1 MDTQGVLRKKLSEVI
16 MEPMEEEKRI
26 ILNDDE
32 IVLYSP
38 YNSIE
43 VTAVKQ
49 ISGAKWDRLNKTWRV
64 PVSSLKQIKAY
75 AVQFDYWLDP
85 DLRILDLPEHPYEK
99 QGVELVDENLIIRF
113 AYDSVKVA
121 AIKLV
126 AGSRWN
132 TQKKA
137 WLAPVSSLAQ
147 VAEFCQNFRLHL
159 PDELEDIRLKILESQ
174 SERISASRAVDAY
187 MEIPDMTG
195 ELLPYQRAGVRYITD
210 HKRVFLADEMGLGK
224 SVQSLAAV
232 QHQNAYPCLIV
243 CPPNLALNW
252 ATEIDKFFPTR
263 TWKRVVT
270 RSDFPEESTD
280 FTIVGYSNIDFH
292 PENLKGYTSYIFDE
306 SHYLKNPKAKRTKRA
321 QKLAKTASKNGL
333 VLCLTGTP
341 ITNRPAEYGPQLEI
355 VGRLKEFGGLWAFYK
370 RYCGAF
376 RDRFNQWH
384 IDGASNLD
392 ELNDRLR
399 GSCYIRRTKDQVL
412 KDLPPIR
419 HSEWMIDPDPKYLKE
434 YQKAEEDIVKFVTER
449 AAQLAKELG
458 QDPKSAAVRAKFKAE
473 AHEHLIKLSV
483 LKRIAAKTKL
493 KAVDEWVES
502 RINEGRK
509 VVLAAHHREIVDIL
523 ADQYGGLKIQGGMT
537 SDAVEATKEKFMEQS
552 AEDAPVL
559 VLSIQAAKTGHTL
572 TAAQD
577 MLFVEHPWTPADVDQ
592 ISARIHRIGTTG
604 AVQITHA
611 LAAGTIDE
619 KVYELINYKRAVV
632 NAATEGTTEDLE
644 KRNAGTLME
653 DFLPS

>member
-1 MDTQGVLRKKLSEVI
+1 
-16 MEPMEEEKRI
+16 
-26 ILNDDE
+26 
-32 IVLYSP
+32 
-38 YNSIE
+38 
-43 VTAVKQ
+43 
-49 ISGAKWDRLNKTWRV
+49 
-64 PVSSLKQIKAY
+64 
-75 AVQFDYWLDP
+75 
-85 DLRILDLPEHPYEK
+85 
-99 QGVELVDENLIIRF
+99 
-113 AYDSVKVA
+113 
-121 AIKLV
+121 
-126 AGSRWN
+126 
-132 TQKKA
+132 
-137 WLAPVSSLAQ
+137 
-147 VAEFCQNFRLHL
+147 
-159 PDELEDIRLKILESQ
+159 
-174 SERISASRAVDAY
+174 
-187 MEIPDMTG
+187 
-195 ELLPYQRAGVRYITD
+195 
-210 HKRVFLADEMGLGK
+210 
-224 SVQSLAAV
+224 
-232 QHQNAYPCLIV
+232 
-243 CPPNLALNW
+243 
-252 ATEIDKFFPTR
+252 
-263 TWKRVVT
+263 
-270 RSDFPEESTD
+270 
-280 FTIVGYSNIDFH
+280 
-292 PENLKGYTSYIFDE
+292 
-306 SHYLKNPKAKRTKRA
+306 
-321 QKLAKTASKNGL
+321 
-333 VLCLTGTP
+333 
-341 ITNRPAEYGPQLEI
+341 
-355 VGRLKEFGGLWAFYK
+355 
-370 RYCGAF
+370 
-376 RDRFNQWH
+376 
-384 IDGASNLD
+384 
-392 ELNDRLR
+392 
-399 GSCYIRRTKDQVL
+399 
-412 KDLPPIR
+412 LPPIR

>member
-1 MDTQGVLRKKLSEVI
+1 
-16 MEPMEEEKRI
+16 MEEEKRI

-38 YNSIE
+38 YNSTE

-49 ISGAKWDRLNKTWRV
+49 IAGAKWDRLNKTWRA

-85 DLRILDLPEHPYEK
+85 DLRVLDLPDHPYEK
-99 QGVELVDENLIIRF
+99 QSIELSDENLIIRF

-121 AIKLV
+121 AVRLIPGTHWDTKKKVWIAPISAVSETIGFARNFKLHV
-126 AGSRWN
+126 P
-132 TQKKA
+132 Q
-137 WLAPVSSLAQ
+137 
-147 VAEFCQNFRLHL
+147 
-159 PDELEDIRLKILESQ
+159 ELEDMKLKILESQ
-174 SERISASRAVDAY
+174 SERISASRAVDAD
-187 MEIPDMTG
+187 MEIPDLVG
-195 ELLPYQRAGVRYITD
+195 ELLPYQAAGVAYMVK
-210 HKRVFLADEMGLGK
+210 HKRVFCADEMGLGK
-224 SVQSLAAV
+224 TLEALASVQYE
-232 QHQNAYPCLIV
+232 NAYPCLIV

-263 TWKRVVT
+263 TWKRVVN
-270 RSDFPEESTD
+270 RSDFPEEYAD

-292 PENLKGYTSYIFDE
+292 PEDLKDFTSYIFDE

-321 QKLAKTASKNGL
+321 QKLAKTAPKNGF

-412 KDLPPIR
+412 QDLPPIR

-434 YQKAEEDIVKFVTER
+434 YQKAEEDIVRFVAER
-449 AAQLAKELG
+449 AAELAKELG

-473 AHEHLIKLSV
+473 AHEHLIRLSV

-537 SDAVEATKEKFMEQS
+537 SDDVEATKKKFMEQS
-552 AEDAPVL
+552 AEDAPVI

-592 ISARIHRIGTTG
+592 VSARLHRIGTRG
-604 AVQITHA
+604 SVQITHA

-619 KVYELINYKRAVV
+619 QIYELINYKRVIV
-632 NAATEGTTEDLE
+632 NAATEGTIEDLAE
-644 KRNAGTLME
+644 INAGTLME